1 MLAPHY
7 AGALFD
13 ALAENEEQVRLRRML
28 RHGRAKRL
36 SDAMQSLIDTSEPV
50 IITTVPPTL
59 CVLAANTPMLNVL
72 GAKGS
77 DIIGSDVRELFHAD
91 PAFDSLIIAAGNTRH
106 KEAAVSV
113 CRVSGGDGRA
123 EARVAMRP
131 LLSAKMPRLRELC
144 ASHLEWRITALASR
158 FKDEPDDSGD
168 SGPEVM
174 HRKKPVSQTFL
185 PRAQYLE
192 KLDAFLA
199 CISVNPPEAPLLL
212 LDGQL
217 PLEQACSMTLAH
229 LCLYMLCS
237 RDALV
242 LTDFCGRIVLVNVAW
257 EYLCQYNLCDV
268 HGKTSA
274 FLQTRNTDRNV
285 TTNFMMALSK
295 GLPACM
301 VVENMTKQRRPF
313 INRVEAYPFFG
324 ELEPAMPSRP
334 TSAAPGSRGQPAI
347 TPALPAPASG
357 MAPSAAG
364 ILVPNGPNLAPMY
377 SMPKFFLARLSEV
390 PVAH

>member
-1 MLAPHY
+1 ML
-7 AGALFD
+7 
-13 ALAENEEQVRLRRML
+13 
-28 RHGRAKRL
+28 
-36 SDAMQSLIDTSEPV
+36 TS
-50 IITTVPPTL
+50 
-59 CVLAANTPMLNVL
+59 
-72 GAKGS
+72 K
-77 DIIGSDVRELFHAD
+77 
-91 PAFDSLIIAAGNTRH
+91 
-106 KEAAVSV
+106 AAVSV

-295 GLPACM
+295 VRAAQGRAGESTLTWIACLPLLQGLPACM

>member
-1 MLAPHY
+1 M
-7 AGALFD
+7 
-13 ALAENEEQVRLRRML
+13 
-28 RHGRAKRL
+28 
-36 SDAMQSLIDTSEPV
+36 ITS
-50 IITTVPPTL
+50 
-59 CVLAANTPMLNVL
+59 
-72 GAKGS
+72 K
-77 DIIGSDVRELFHAD
+77 
-91 PAFDSLIIAAGNTRH
+91 
-106 KEAAVSV
+106 AAVSV

-168 SGPEVM
+168 SGPEVRALGRL
-174 HRKKPVSQTFL
+174 RKVPASARAREDRWIRAL
-185 PRAQYLE
+185 PRHERKVAEREPKEYRSFFASRAQYLE

-295 GLPACM
+295 VRAAQGRAGESTLTWIACLPLLQGLPACM

-334 TSAAPGSRGQPAI
+334 TSAAPGSRGQPSIA
-347 TPALPAPASG
+347 PAVPAPASG